1 MYLIISLQ
9 YNLQVNCNI
18 EWQSSFDNDEWKCHD
33 GPSAIV
39 QVHVVAAEH
48 LQQNPYMNRNH
59 INNQINC
66 NDNGALSV

>member
-1 MYLIISLQ
+1 MMNESATTA
-9 YNLQVNCNI
+9 
-18 EWQSSFDNDEWKCHD
+18 
-33 GPSAIV
+33 PSAIV

-48 LQQNPYMNRNH
+48 LQQNPYVNRNH